1 MNRVVIRALPY
12 ASSSSSSSSEWW
24 HFLVLVPCFSIVVV
38 VAATTALATFI
49 DDATFVHDKTT
60 PILIRWKFETAIFSL
75 VLIIMLH
82 YHRTKNRKHTTFV
95 EAIVEVSP
103 LGVQLLSIYGSSS
116 SSSSSSSSETMI
128 TTSTST
134 SSRKTKEVVQYHAFL
149 PFTCILD
156 VTVREV
162 VWSHRVWSQVVFR
175 IHENY
180 YADNYN
186 ADPGVQQQQDERR
199 RIVQKKLADRGT
211 TITTIIPAFYP
222 NECQRMMTYVECL
235 AAQAQIEELM
245 MCNFPTN
252 GKRRKGVE

>member
-12 ASSSSSSSSEWW
+12 ASSSSSSSEWW
-24 HFLVLVPCFSIVVV
+24 HFLVIVPCFSIVVV

-49 DDATFVHDKTT
+49 NDATFVHDKTT
-60 PILIRWKFETAIFSL
+60 PMLIRWKFETAIFSI

-82 YHRTKNRKHTTFV
+82 CHRTKNRKHTTFV

-103 LGVQLLSIYGSSS
+103 LGVRLLSIYGSSS
-116 SSSSSSSSETMI
+116 SSSSSSETMI
-128 TTSTST
+128 PTSTST

-162 VWSHRVWSQVVFR
+162 VWSHCVWSQVVFR

-180 YADNYN
+180 CTNNYN
-186 ADPGVQQQQDERR
+186 ADPGVQQQQQQQQQQNEL
-199 RIVQKKLADRGT
+199 VDRGT
-211 TITTIIPAFYP
+211 AITTIIPAFYP

-235 AAQAQIEELM
+235 AVQAQIEELM
-245 MCNFPTN
+245 TRNFPTN
-252 GKRRKGVE
+252 RKRRKGVE

>member
-1 MNRVVIRALPY
+1 
-12 ASSSSSSSSEWW
+12 
-24 HFLVLVPCFSIVVV
+24 
-38 VAATTALATFI
+38 
-49 DDATFVHDKTT
+49 
-60 PILIRWKFETAIFSL
+60 
-75 VLIIMLH
+75 MLH
-82 YHRTKNRKHTTFV
+82 YHRTKNQKHTKFV

-103 LGVQLLSIYGSSS
+103 LGVQLLSIYGSSGS
-116 SSSSSSSSETMI
+116 SSNSSEETMI

-162 VWSHRVWSQVVFR
+162 VWSHCVWSQVVFR

-180 YADNYN
+180 YANNYN
-186 ADPGVQQQQDERR
+186 ADPGVQQQQQQQQQDERQ
-199 RIVQKKLADRGT
+199 RIVQKKLVDRGT
-211 TITTIIPAFYP
+211 AITTIIPAFYP

-245 MCNFPTN
+245 MRNFPTN
-252 GKRRKGVE
+252 GKRRKGE